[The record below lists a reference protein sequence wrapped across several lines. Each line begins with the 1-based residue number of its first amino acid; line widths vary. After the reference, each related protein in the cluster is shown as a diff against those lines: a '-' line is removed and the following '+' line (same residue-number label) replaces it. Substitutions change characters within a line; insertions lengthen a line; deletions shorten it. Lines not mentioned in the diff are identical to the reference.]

1 MTGEPV
7 GAMAGNARHAPFFAL
22 AVILLA
28 FAIFV
33 VVTTEFV
40 VVGLLPAMAS
50 DLNLSLADAGWFV
63 TWFALAAAL
72 LGPPLTMLAG
82 RGDPRH
88 VLVTVATVFATGNLA
103 IALMPHYSVVVAV
116 RLLQG
121 CALPAVASVAIVAA
135 ARLAG
140 AEREGWAISLVN
152 VGVVAATVLGIPAG
166 AMVADKAGWP
176 ASFASLALLGLISAG
191 LVAVWFPRMET
202 AKQPSMLTEASLLWR
217 PAFLMHLLLSGV
229 TFAAMFAGYTY
240 IAAFLGTAADLDG
253 ATVAWALMGFA
264 LAGVFGNWVAGRMV
278 DRDPLAATAWVAF
291 ALMLAMAAVAPA
303 GESLSALLVLVV
315 GLWGAAHMAAFV
327 ISQVRVMR
335 AAREAPAFAMSLN
348 ISVCNLGI
356 GLGATLG
363 GRIVDQ
369 YGVGAVGYGGAAAAA
384 AALLIAVAMTAP
396 RFRAPATTCAPP
408 HGHVS

>member
-1 MTGEPV
+1 MRGEPAATPV
-7 GAMAGNARHAPFFAL
+7 GNTRQAPFFAL
-22 AVILLA
+22 AIILLS
-28 FAIFV
+28 FAMFV

-40 VVGLLPAMAS
+40 VVSMLPAMAS
-50 DLNLSLADAGWFV
+50 DLKVSLADAGWFV
-63 TWFALAAAL
+63 TWFALAAAV

-82 RGDPRH
+82 RRDPRH
-88 VLVTVATVFATGNLA
+88 VLVTAAAVFAAGNLA
-103 IALMPHYSVVVAV
+103 IALVPHYSVVVAV

-121 CALPAVASVAIVAA
+121 CALPAVASVAIIAA

-140 AEREGWAISLVN
+140 SGREGWAISLVN
-152 VGVVAATVLGIPAG
+152 IGVVAATVLGVPAG
-166 AMVADKAGWP
+166 AMVADRAGWP
-176 ASFASLALLGLISAG
+176 ASFAGLALSGLISAG
-191 LVAVWFPRMET
+191 LVAVWFPRMEL
-202 AKQPSMLTEASLLWR
+202 AKQPSMLAEVSLLWR

-229 TFAAMFAGYTY
+229 LFTAMFAGYTY
-240 IAAFLGTAADLDG
+240 VAAFL
-253 ATVAWALMGFA
+253 ATVIHLDAATIAWALMGFG

-278 DRDPLAATAWVAF
+278 DRDPLAATAWVAS
-291 ALMLAMAAVAPA
+291 ALLLAMAAVASA
-303 GESLSALLVLVV
+303 GQGLSALLVLVI

-369 YGVGAVGYGGAAAAA
+369 YGVGSVGYGGAAVAA
-384 AALLIAVAMTAP
+384 AALLIAVAMKAS
-396 RFRAPATTCAPP
+396 RFRAPAAACAP
-408 HGHVS
+408 H

>member
-1 MTGEPV
+1 MTGEPAGTLV
-7 GAMAGNARHAPFFAL
+7 GSARRAPFFTL
-22 AVILLA
+22 AIVLLA

-63 TWFALAAAL
+63 TWFALAAAV

-82 RGDPRH
+82 RCDPRH
-88 VLVTVATVFATGNLA
+88 VLVMGAIIFAAGNLA

-121 CALPAVASVAIVAA
+121 CALPAVASVAIIAA

-152 VGVVAATVLGIPAG
+152 FGVVAATVLGVPAG

-176 ASFASLALLGLISAG
+176 ASFAVLALSGLVSAG
-191 LVAVWFPRMET
+191 LVAVWFPRMEV
-202 AKQPSMLTEASLLWR
+202 AKQPSMLAEVSLLWR

-229 TFAAMFAGYTY
+229 LFTAMFVGYSY
-240 IAAFLGTAADLDG
+240 IAAFLGTAAHLDG
-253 ATVAWALMGFA
+253 ATVASALMGFG
-264 LAGVFGNWVAGRMV
+264 LAGAFGNWVAGRMV
-278 DRDPLAATAWVAF
+278 DRDPLAATAWVAS
-291 ALMLAMAAVAPA
+291 ALLLAMAAVASA
-303 GESLSALLVLVV
+303 GQGLSALLVLVV

-363 GRIVDQ
+363 GQIVDR
-369 YGVGAVGYGGAAAAA
+369 YGVGSVGYVGATAAA
-384 AALLIAVAMTAP
+384 AALLIAVAMKAT
-396 RFRAPATTCAPP
+396 RFRAPAAACVPR
-408 HGHVS
+408 

>member
-1 MTGEPV
+1 MRTESAGTPV
-7 GAMAGNARHAPFFAL
+7 GNARQAPPFSL
-22 AVILLA
+22 AVILLS
-28 FAIFV
+28 FAMFV

-40 VVGLLPAMAS
+40 VVSMLPAMAS
-50 DLNLSLADAGWFV
+50 DLKISLADAGWFV
-63 TWFALAAAL
+63 IWFALAAAV

-82 RGDPRH
+82 RRDPRH
-88 VLVTVATVFATGNLA
+88 VLVTAAAVFAAGNLA
-103 IALMPHYSVVVAV
+103 IALAPHYSVVVAV

-140 AEREGWAISLVN
+140 AGREGWAISLVN
-152 VGVVAATVLGIPAG
+152 VGVVAATVLGVPAG
-166 AMVADKAGWP
+166 AMVADRAGWP
-176 ASFASLALLGLISAG
+176 ASFAGLALSGLVSAG

-217 PAFLMHLLLSGV
+217 PAFLVHLLLSGV
-229 TFAAMFAGYTY
+229 MFTAMFAGYTY
-240 IAAFLGTAADLDG
+240 IAALLGTVADLDG
-253 ATVAWALMGFA
+253 ATIAWALMGFG
-264 LAGVFGNWVAGRMV
+264 LAGAFGNWVAGRMV
-278 DRDPLAATAWVAF
+278 DRDPLAATAWVAS
-291 ALMLAMAAVAPA
+291 ALLLAMAAIAPA
-303 GESLSALLVLVV
+303 GQGPSVVLVLVA

-363 GRIVDQ
+363 GQIVDR
-369 YGVGAVGYGGAAAAA
+369 YGVGSVGYGGAAAAA
-384 AALLIAVAMTAP
+384 AALLIAVAM
-396 RFRAPATTCAPP
+396 RMSRYRAPALACAPR
-408 HGHVS
+408 